1 MEDLYIDFKK
11 SEAYFLNGT
20 ANFTFNSSLVIDQYA
35 LPFTVSLVVI
45 TLYAITFV
53 VGLLGNIGIYYIL
66 NVCRRKKSRTIS
78 NIFISSIVFNDM
90 FLIVFCIP
98 LTNLH
103 ILLFDSWPFGATAC
117 PLFKYIQ
124 GSLFLQKSLSLV
136 VVSCDRY
143 YVVSQPLKKRISK
156 QNAQFVIL
164 ATYVLAA
171 CVALPIA
178 FRTKFVEVLYEGQFV
193 GICTEIWSSSQS
205 KTVYTI
211 SLLLLHFIIPLMIMT
226 VSNIHIV
233 HILWTKKIPG
243 EPDEKRDRRV
253 AGSKRKVDNF
263 YITYICQI

>member
-1 MEDLYIDFKK
+1 MEELYIDFKE

-20 ANFTFNSSLVIDQYA
+20 ANFTFNSSLAIDQYA
-35 LPFTVSLVVI
+35 LPFT
-45 TLYAITFV
+45 
-53 VGLLGNIGIYYIL
+53 
-66 NVCRRKKSRTIS
+66 
-78 NIFISSIVFNDM
+78 
-90 FLIVFCIP
+90 
-98 LTNLH
+98 
-103 ILLFDSWPFGATAC
+103 
-117 PLFKYIQ
+117 
-124 GSLFLQKSLSLV
+124 KSLSLV

-253 AGSKRKVDNF
+253 AECENTGIHGDYIRSGMATHGSINPDRNHNYTVRGDDLMIFEDENMKS
-263 YITYICQI
+263 

>member
-1 MEDLYIDFKK
+1 MR
-11 SEAYFLNGT
+11 
-20 ANFTFNSSLVIDQYA
+20 
-35 LPFTVSLVVI
+35 
-45 TLYAITFV
+45 TL
-53 VGLLGNIGIYYIL
+53 
-66 NVCRRKKSRTIS
+66 
-78 NIFISSIVFNDM
+78 
-90 FLIVFCIP
+90 
-98 LTNLH
+98 
-103 ILLFDSWPFGATAC
+103 SWRASGCCKIAFE
-117 PLFKYIQ
+117 
-124 GSLFLQKSLSLV
+124 KSLSLV

-253 AGSKRKVDNF
+253 AGSKRKSVKILVSMVIIFAVAWLPMEVLTLIGVTDYALLDNKVSYLLWTFSQWWTFINCVSSPLLYFCFIKRYRKTFKEIFAKARGIRLLELVCCVRKSSVHSKEVDIF
-263 YITYICQI
+263 L